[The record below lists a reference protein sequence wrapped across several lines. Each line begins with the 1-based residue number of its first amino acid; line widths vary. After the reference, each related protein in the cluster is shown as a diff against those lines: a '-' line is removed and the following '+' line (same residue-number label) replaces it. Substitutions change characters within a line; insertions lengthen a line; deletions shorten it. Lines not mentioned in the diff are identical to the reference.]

1 MAVSR
6 LSQQSIQQSFP
17 KGNTLWDGTTATS
30 AFDSLGAV
38 LLSSS
43 ASSISF
49 SNIPQ
54 TYTHLQIRA
63 ATRNDRADNGAQSTT
78 ISFNGDTTHTN
89 YRSHVLYYAASA
101 ANPASEANQLSGYY
115 AAVGYTPAANMT
127 ANVFSIQIIDI
138 LDYSN
143 TSKNTT
149 VRTIF
154 GLDSNSATAGYV
166 GLVSSLW
173 MNTAAVSSISMTTLP
188 SANFVANTSV
198 SLYGIK

>member
-1 MAVSR
+1 VAISR
-6 LSQQSIQQSFP
+6 ASNSSIQGGLP
-17 KGNTLWDGTTATS
+17 KFNDIWDGTTATS
-30 AFDSLGAV
+30 AYDSLGSV

-43 ASSISF
+43 SSSISF

-63 ATRNDRADNGAQSTT
+63 TTRNDRADTGAQSTT
-78 ISFNGDTTHTN
+78 LSFNGDTTHTN
-89 YRSHVLYYAASA
+89 YRSHLLYYAAST
-101 ANPASEANQLSGYY
+101 ANPSAEANQLSGYY
-115 AAVGYTPAANMT
+115 ASIGYTAAANMT
-127 ANVFSIQIIDI
+127 ANVFGLHIIDI
-138 LDYSN
+138 LDYAN

-188 SANFVANTSV
+188 AANFVANTSV